1 MPGEMARSNPRPS
14 VRVTRGAGSGQHL
27 ASVLQEGRENANID
41 AGWDSSG
48 ESRLI
53 SDKFTFVTVV
63 FEAEYDLLS
72 LQARSMRLYCPL
84 EIVQGI
90 LVIDNSRT
98 PISLNR
104 QDRIRR
110 EYGHL
115 SHFVQFVR
123 YKQLAKMPDGEVLRL
138 LGIWRGWYTQQVA
151 KLLVSRIVQGKKY
164 VVLDAKTHL
173 IRELS
178 REFLESPDGRLRTI
192 MCDYRAHPLR
202 PHLETVLRYLSID
215 ADLERFPTTEP
226 PFSFY
231 TEIVRTLITHLSS
244 EQNRPFE
251 DVFLEHGLTEFCL
264 YMGFIVRSGLA
275 LDSLYEFD
283 QPSCS
288 TIWVHIADE
297 QGCRDAV
304 RSAIGAKAP
313 FFGVHR
319 LAIARFK
326 AESIRIVAE
335 FWSDCRL
342 FPSADA
348 AQSFL
353 VAFRRKYLVYRLKSF
368 VYHLLDLCRE
378 RGIVYAIKELW
389 AKVGDG
395 LKR

>member
-1 MPGEMARSNPRPS
+1 MYSVAGPCCMYLSPRECPIARNRRDHPQ
-14 VRVTRGAGSGQHL
+14 GFA
-27 ASVLQEGRENANID
+27 
-41 AGWDSSG
+41 
-48 ESRLI
+48 LI

-123 YKQLAKMPDGEVLRL
+123 YKQLAKMPDG
-138 LGIWRGWYTQQVA
+138 WWTQQVA
-151 KLLVSRIVQGKKY
+151 KLLVSRIVQSKKY

-173 IRELS
+173 IGELS
-178 REFLESPDGRLRTI
+178 REFFESPDGRLRTI
-192 MCDYRAHPLR
+192 MCDYRAHPMR

-251 DVFLEHGLTEFCL
+251 DIFLENHLTEFCL

-275 LDSLYEFD
+275 LNSLYEFD
-283 QPSCS
+283 QPRCS

-304 RSAIGAKAP
+304 RSAVGAKAP

-326 AESIRIVAE
+326 AESVKIVAE

-353 VAFRRKYLVYRLKSF
+353 MAFRRKYFVYRLIKYIKS
-368 VYHLLDLCRE
+368 LRRRLDP
-378 RGIVYAIKELW
+378 
-389 AKVGDG
+389 
-395 LKR
+395 

>member
-123 YKQLAKMPDGEVLRL
+123 YKQLAKMPC
-138 LGIWRGWYTQQVA
+138 GWWTQQVA
-151 KLLVSRIVQGKKY
+151 KLLVSRIVQSKKY
-164 VVLDAKTHL
+164 VVLDAKFHL
-173 IRELS
+173 IGELS
-178 REFLESPDGRLRTI
+178 REFLESPDGRLRMT
-192 MCDYRAHPLR
+192 MRDYRTDAMR
-202 PHLETVLRYLSID
+202 AHLETVLSYLSID
-215 ADLERFPTTEP
+215 ADLERFPRSAP
-226 PFSFY
+226 PFGFY
-231 TEIVRTLITHLSS
+231 TEIVRTLITSLSS
-244 EQNRPFE
+244 EQNRRFE
-251 DVFLEHGLTEFCL
+251 DVFLENYLTEFFL

-275 LDSLYEFD
+275 LNSLYEFN
-283 QPSCS
+283 QPHCS
-288 TIWVHIADE
+288 TIWPWTADE
-297 QGCRDAV
+297 QGCRYAV

-319 LAIARFK
+319 RAIARFK
-326 AESIRIVAE
+326 AESIKIVAE

-353 VAFRRKYLVYRLKSF
+353 RAFRRKYFVYRLTSF
-368 VYHLLDLCRE
+368 VYRLLDLCRE
-378 RGIVYAIKELW
+378 RGIVYAIKRPFAGAIPW
-389 AKVGDG
+389 WRAGW
-395 LKR
+395 